1 MNEYMSTAQT
11 AKKWGLSK
19 RRTNILLAE
28 RRIPGA
34 IMVDSRW
41 IIPADAQKP
50 ADARIKSGKY
60 VGTKCAGQGKIT
72 EAEKHAE

>member
-1 MNEYMSTAQT
+1 MNEYMSAAQT

-19 RRTNILLAE
+19 RRANILLAE

-50 ADARIKSGKY
+50 ADARIKNGKY
-60 VGTKCAGQGKIT
+60 VGSKRTVQGETT
-72 EAEKHAE
+72 EPEKHAE